1 MENQVCLIH
10 LRSEIDE
17 NAEAKCLA
25 VNPIRT
31 EYIAVGANDPYARL
45 YDRRMLKPIASGYRT
60 IDRDVPISSKIPK
73 ECVTYFCPGHI
84 TKNHSKRIDHE
95 SRAITHLTFNATGTE
110 LLALLELG
118 RLQDA
123 DECLKELMRR
133 FPGYATNHGVIML
146 NDDIK
151 ENMQTILQ
159 QQQEQRRPAVDMLD
173 RGEMS
178 DDEFYWRCKAK
189 DYTQRFVGH
198 CNTTTDIKEA
208 NYFGFDGHYIVAGSD
223 DAAAPN
229 IEERIIGGYKID
241 IKDVPFI
248 VSLQTKYQFCGG
260 SLLAKRY
267 VLTAATVL
275 LADRLIL
282 KFVWLLNMLTKG
294 LLLAA
299 KIYQHSEYNPTTISY
314 DFSIV
319 QLEDYE
325 ESSLPFPIQYAQLPA
340 EDNIEDGRT

>member
-1 MENQVCLIH
+1 M
-10 LRSEIDE
+10 
-17 NAEAKCLA
+17 
-25 VNPIRT
+25 
-31 EYIAVGANDPYARL
+31 
-45 YDRRMLKPIASGYRT
+45 
-60 IDRDVPISSKIPK
+60 SK
-73 ECVTYFCPGHI
+73 
-84 TKNHSKRIDHE
+84 
-95 SRAITHLTFNATGTE
+95 LTFVWPG
-110 LLALLELG
+110 LLELG

-223 DAAAPN
+223 DA
-229 IEERIIGGYKID
+229 I
-241 IKDVPFI
+241 
-248 VSLQTKYQFCGG
+248 
-260 SLLAKRY
+260 
-267 VLTAATVL
+267 
-275 LADRLIL
+275 
-282 KFVWLLNMLTKG
+282 
-294 LLLAA
+294 

-340 EDNIEDGRT
+340 EDNIEDGTDLMVAGWVLHRTCLNREQF